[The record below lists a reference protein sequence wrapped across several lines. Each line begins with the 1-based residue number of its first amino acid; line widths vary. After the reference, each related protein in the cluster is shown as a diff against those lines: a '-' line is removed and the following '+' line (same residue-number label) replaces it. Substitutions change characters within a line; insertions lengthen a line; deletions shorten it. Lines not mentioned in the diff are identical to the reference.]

1 MSQQLNA
8 PVLFLVFNRPETT
21 RQVFE
26 TIRQARPPRLYIAAD
41 GPRDDKPGEPGVC
54 EKVRGIATAVDW
66 PCEVRT
72 LFREKNLGCG
82 AAVSGAID
90 WFFEHEPEG
99 IILEDDCL
107 PDQSFFR
114 FCEEVLERYRTE
126 PSVMMISG
134 GFYLGEQYEIAGSYF
149 FSKHVDIWGWAS
161 WRRAWQYNNPKMTL
175 WPNLRDSDWLM
186 RIGNGHS
193 DFGEF
198 WTEVFD
204 TVHSGRLDTWDYQ
217 WVFSCWLQ
225 NGLTIVPSRNLVK
238 NIGFGDD
245 AAHTKSNSAR
255 LSTQPLETISFPLEH
270 PGAVK
275 RDHVADRW
283 IDLIVYGTKN
293 VPVYRRILRKIPG
306 LRRVVRQIRSLVS

>member
-1 MSQQLNA
+1 MRRQLNA

-26 TIRQARPPRLYIAAD
+26 TIRQARPLRLYIAAD
-41 GPRDDKPGEPGVC
+41 GPRDDKPGEQVVC
-54 EKVRGIATAVDW
+54 EKVRGIAMAVDW
-66 PCEVRT
+66 PCDVKT

-90 WFFEHEPEG
+90 WFFEHELEG

-134 GFYLGEQYEIAGSYF
+134 GFYLGEQYEVVSSYF

-161 WRRAWQYNNPKMTL
+161 WRRAWQYNDPKMTL
-175 WPNLRDSDWLM
+175 WPNLSNSDWLM
-186 RIGNGHS
+186 RIGNGHG

-198 WTEVFD
+198 WTEMFD
-204 TVHSGRLDTWDYQ
+204 MVYGGRLDTWDYQ
-217 WVFSCWLQ
+217 WVFSCWVQ
-225 NGLTIVPSRNLVK
+225 NGLSIVPSRNLVK

-245 AAHTKSNSAR
+245 AAHTKSNGGR
-255 LSTQPLETISFPLEH
+255 LSTQPLETMSFPLKH
-270 PGAVK
+270 PDAVK

-306 LRRVVRQIRSLVS
+306 LRRVVRQMRPFVS